1 MTTRDDD
8 FAKKITT
15 YLDHGAADLK
25 SGIAYRLQL
34 ARAEAL
40 ARLAD
45 PQRAAE
51 LRVAGANAGGGSGT
65 VGGDRSFW
73 ASGRLWIGIAL
84 IVAAGFG
91 YQQWEAYQQQN
102 DIEETDAAILSS
114 ELPID
119 AYLDRG
125 FQNWLKYASY
135 E

>member
-1 MTTRDDD
+1 MSPDDI

-15 YLDHGAADLK
+15 YLDHGVADLK
-25 SGIAYRLQL
+25 AGTAYRLQL

-45 PQRAAE
+45 PKRATATQ
-51 LRVAGANAGGGSGT
+51 VAVARAGSGT
-65 VGGDRSFW
+65 GTATGGRGLG
-73 ASGRLWIGIAL
+73 GRGWLWLGIAL

-91 YQQWEAYQQQN
+91 YQQWQAYQQLN

-125 FQNWLKYASY
+125 FQNWLKRASL
-135 E
+135 EE